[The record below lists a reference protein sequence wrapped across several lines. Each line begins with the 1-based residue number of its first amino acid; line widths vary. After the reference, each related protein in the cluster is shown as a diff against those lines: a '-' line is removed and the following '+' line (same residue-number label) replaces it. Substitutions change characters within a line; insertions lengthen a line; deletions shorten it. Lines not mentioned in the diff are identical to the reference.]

1 MTKVQHT
8 EEKIPMR
15 SHRTVNAAIT
25 GCIILFLYLIIV
37 PAVQAG
43 IFYDA
48 AIKGT
53 YEDNVVGLLS
63 DKRGGTAGMSA
74 TTGPGTTM
82 MAIGV
87 MGPGMGGNIP
97 QDTGVQSKSDTSI
110 NVFADIGVLTEIASG
125 ASAFL
130 MGSAQHTF
138 YSSFTEFDSTIGGL
152 SAGVNEKLGDIVSA
166 RLAIS
171 GGIKRYNDSVRDSS
185 AYSPAVFFKEQF
197 TPSFWLKE
205 SYYYEKNNADSALFS
220 YKGNAVGIWSG
231 YLVLPKTTLLLGYDY
246 LVRDYDQPSG
256 FEVTANTISV
266 GLGHELAKNW
276 FFDAQYAHQISDS
289 NVAGTKTTD
298 NIISVGL
305 RYSY

>member
-1 MTKVQHT
+1 MLT
-8 EEKIPMR
+8 
-15 SHRTVNAAIT
+15 HRAVDAAIA
-25 GCIILFLYLIIV
+25 GCFILSLYLIIV
-37 PAVQAG
+37 PAAQAE

-48 AIKGT
+48 AIKST

-63 DKRGGTAGMSA
+63 DKRGGAAGTPA
-74 TTGPGTTM
+74 AGPGTAM
-82 MAIGV
+82 MV
-87 MGPGMGGNIP
+87 MGPGGMMGGSTP
-97 QDTGVQSKSDTSI
+97 QDTGVQSKGDTSI
-110 NVFADIGVLTEIASG
+110 NVFADIGFLTEIASG
-125 ASAFL
+125 TSAFL

-138 YSSFTEFDSTIGGL
+138 YSSFTEFDSTVGSL

-171 GGIKRYNDSVRDSS
+171 GSIKRYNDSARDSS

-220 YKGNAVGIWSG
+220 YKGNSVGIWSG
-231 YLVLPKTTLLLGYDY
+231 YLVLPQTTLLLGYDY

-256 FEVTANTISV
+256 FKVTANTISL
-266 GLGHELAKNW
+266 GLEHKLAKTW
-276 FFDAQYAHQISDS
+276 FLDAQYAHQISDS
-289 NVAGTKTTD
+289 NVAGTYTTD
-298 NIISVGL
+298 NIFSVGL